1 MTANS
6 TQFFLGRLFDLKA
19 GKLTSD
25 PLNYDPPDL
34 TTHAIVTGM
43 TGSGKTGLCID
54 LLEEAALQG
63 IPAIIVDPKGDLTN
77 LMLHFPQQRPTDF
90 EPWID
95 PDNARRSGKTLSQLS
110 AETADTWKKGL
121 ADWGLG
127 QPDLQ
132 ALSDSVERTIYTPG
146 STGGV
151 PVNILA
157 SFAAPQMD
165 WDINQE
171 LLRDKIASIITALL
185 TLIGMRDIDP
195 LRSREHILLSNII
208 ENAWKQKQSLS
219 LQDIIMQT
227 QEPPFTRLG
236 AFEVDTFF
244 PKKDRSQ
251 LALLL
256 NNFLASPSFQTWIS
270 GQPLNAEE
278 LLYDKNGK
286 ARHSIFYIAHLDET
300 ERMFFV
306 TLLFAAVESWM
317 RLQRGSGNLRALIYF
332 DEILGYLPPVAN
344 PASKPIMIRMVKQA
358 RAFGVGLVFATQN
371 PVDVDYKA
379 LSNAGT
385 WMIGRLQ
392 TDQDKQ
398 RLLDGLE
405 SAAGGVARSDYDRMI
420 SALPKRVFLYQNVH
434 SKAPLIFQSR
444 WALDYLAGPLT
455 LNQIPSLNQLAGV
468 TPFSGRSQKST
479 AAEGTASVG
488 SRANTATNTLAFSGK
503 PDLPAEIQEYFL
515 PAQNT
520 GGQLIYQPTLLAQ
533 AEVNYYSRTPNV
545 NFTRTYSVRISNPGT
560 GSLDWES
567 GKTDPVDP
575 KSLQQGPVS
584 NSKFDPLPGHLKD
597 AKWWNARST
606 QFEEWIYETQA
617 AIVYVHKK
625 LGIVSEDQESLDLF
639 KERCRQLMVQSA
651 PSGNTTFDN
660 KRADLQRKIDAQQA
674 KVNQYQNDVTHYTLE
689 EGGHVLGTVIN
700 IFTRGRTTG
709 ASSTISANRRRSAA
723 QAKLDG
729 AKSTLVSLQQQLA
742 ALQGD
747 PQPGQNLSQNDIQE
761 IKISPSK
768 RDIVIKAFGLAWII
782 N

>member
-1 MTANS
+1 MTSNP

-54 LLEEAALQG
+54 LLEEAALEG

-77 LMLHFPQQRPTDF
+77 LMLHFPQLRPADF

-95 PDNARRSGKTLSQLS
+95 PDSARRSGKTIPQL
-110 AETADTWKKGL
+110 ATETADIWKKGL

-151 PVNILA
+151 PVNILS
-157 SFAAPQMD
+157 SFATPQMN

-185 TLIGMRDIDP
+185 TLIGIKDIDP

-208 ENAWKQKQSLS
+208 EKAWRQNQSLS
-219 LQDIIMQT
+219 LQEIIIQT
-227 QEPPFTRLG
+227 QDPPFNRLG
-236 AFEVDTFF
+236 AFEMNTFF
-244 PKKDRSQ
+244 PRKDRSQ

-256 NNFLASPSFQTWIS
+256 NNFLASPSFQTWIT

-278 LLYDKNGK
+278 LLYGKNGK

-317 RLQRGSGNLRALIYF
+317 RTQRGTGNLRALLYF

-344 PASKPIMIRMVKQA
+344 PASKPVMIRMVKQA
-358 RAFGVGLVFATQN
+358 PAFGVGLVFATQN

-405 SAAGGVARSDYDRMI
+405 GAAGGMARSEYDRII

-434 SKAPLIFQSR
+434 SKTPLIFQSR
-444 WALDYLAGPLT
+444 WAMDYLAGPLT
-455 LNQIPSLNQLAGV
+455 LNQIPALNKLAGM
-468 TPFSGRSQKST
+468 TPFSSKPQKST
-479 AAEGTASVG
+479 KAVGTAKIG
-488 SRANTATNTLAFSGK
+488 SRANATTNTLATAGK

-515 PAQNT
+515 PAKNAGSQP
-520 GGQLIYQPTLLAQ
+520 IYRPALLAQ

-545 NFTRTYSVRISNPGT
+545 NFTRTFSVLIPNPGT

-567 GKTDPVDP
+567 GKKNPVDL
-575 KSLQQGPVS
+575 KSLPQTPIS
-584 NSKFDPLPGHLKD
+584 NSRFDLLPGHLKD

-606 QFEEWIYETQA
+606 QFEEWIYETQT

-625 LGIVSEDQESLDLF
+625 LGIISEMQESLDHF
-639 KERCRQLMVQSA
+639 KERCRQTMIQSTS
-651 PSGNTTFDN
+651 SGNTAFDN
-660 KRADLQRKIDAQQA
+660 KRANLQRKIDAQQA
-674 KVNQYQNDVTHYTLE
+674 RVNQYQNDVTHYTLE

-700 IFTRGRTTG
+700 IFTHGRTTG
-709 ASSTISANRRRSAA
+709 ASSSISANRRRSAA
-723 QAKLDG
+723 QARLDQAKL
-729 AKSTLVSLQQQLA
+729 ALASLQQQMT

-747 PQPGQNLSQNDIQE
+747 VLPGQDQLQNDIQE
-761 IKISPSK
+761 IKIAPSK
-768 RDIVIKAFGLAWII
+768 RDIVIKAFGLAWMI

>member
-1 MTANS
+1 
-6 TQFFLGRLFDLKA
+6 
-19 GKLTSD
+19 
-25 PLNYDPPDL
+25 
-34 TTHAIVTGM
+34 
-43 TGSGKTGLCID
+43 
-54 LLEEAALQG
+54 
-63 IPAIIVDPKGDLTN
+63 
-77 LMLHFPQQRPTDF
+77 MLHFPQLRPADF

-95 PDNARRSGKTLSQLS
+95 PDNARRSGKPFLNLPLKLQIHGKRTG
-110 AETADTWKKGL
+110 GL
-121 ADWGLG
+121 GLG
-127 QPDLQ
+127 QSDLQ
-132 ALSDSVERTIYTPG
+132 ELNDSVERTIYTPG

-157 SFAAPQMD
+157 SFAAPQMN

-185 TLIGMRDIDP
+185 TLIGMKDIDP

-208 ENAWKQKQSLS
+208 ENAWRQNQSLS
-219 LQDIIMQT
+219 LQEIIIQT
-227 QEPPFTRLG
+227 QDPPFNRLG
-236 AFEVDTFF
+236 AFEMNTFF
-244 PKKDRSQ
+244 PRKDRSQ

-256 NNFLASPSFQTWIS
+256 NNFLASPSFQTWIT

-317 RLQRGSGNLRALIYF
+317 RTQRGTGNLRALLYF
-332 DEILGYLPPVAN
+332 DEILGYLPPVAI

-405 SAAGGVARSDYDRMI
+405 GAAGGMARSEYDRII

-444 WALDYLAGPLT
+444 WAMDYLAGPLT
-455 LNQIPSLNQLAGV
+455 LNQIPALNQLAGV
-468 TPFSGRSQKST
+468 APFSSQPQKTTDAVNS
-479 AAEGTASVG
+479 ASNG
-488 SRANTATNTLAFSGK
+488 SRTNTSTNTLANTDK

-515 PAQNT
+515 PAQNASS
-520 GGQLIYQPTLLAQ
+520 QPTYGPALLAQ
-533 AEVNYYSRTPNV
+533 AEMNYYSRTPNV
-545 NFTRTYSVRISNPGT
+545 NFTRIYTVRIPNPGT

-567 GKTDPVDP
+567 GKTNPVDL
-575 KSLQQGPVS
+575 KSLPQAPIP
-584 NSKFDPLPGHLKD
+584 NSRFDPLPGHLKD

-617 AIVYVHKK
+617 VIVFVHKK
-625 LGIVSEDQESLDLF
+625 LGIVSIEQESLDHF
-639 KERCRQLMVQSA
+639 KERCRQAMAQNA
-651 PSGNTTFDN
+651 PSGNTTFDK
-660 KRADLQRKIDAQQA
+660 KRTDMQRKIDAQQA

-709 ASSTISANRRRSAA
+709 ASSSISANRRRSAA
-723 QAKLDG
+723 QSKLNL
-729 AKSTLVSLQQQLA
+729 AKSALASLQQQMA
-742 ALQGD
+742 SLQGNVL
-747 PQPGQNLSQNDIQE
+747 PGQNQLQNDIQE
-761 IKISPSK
+761 IKIAPSK
-768 RDIVIKAFGLAWII
+768 RDIVIKAFGLAWMI

>member
-1 MTANS
+1 MTPNP

-77 LMLHFPQQRPTDF
+77 LMLHFPQLRPADF

-95 PDNARRSGKTLSQLS
+95 PDNARRSGKTLQQLS
-110 AETADTWKKGL
+110 EETADTWKKGL

-127 QPDLQ
+127 QTDLQ
-132 ALSDSVERTIYTPG
+132 ELSDSVERTIYTPG

-157 SFAAPQMD
+157 SFAAPQLN

-185 TLIGMRDIDP
+185 TLIGIKDIDP

-208 ENAWKQKQSLS
+208 EKAWQQDQSLT
-219 LQDIIMQT
+219 LQEIIIQT
-227 QEPPFTRLG
+227 QDPPFNRLG
-236 AFEVDTFF
+236 AFEVNTFF
-244 PKKDRSQ
+244 PRKDRSQ

-256 NNFLASPSFQTWIS
+256 NNFLASPSFQTWIT

-317 RLQRGSGNLRALIYF
+317 RTQRGTGNLRALLYF

-344 PASKPIMIRMVKQA
+344 PASKPVMIRMIKQA

-405 SAAGGVARSDYDRMI
+405 GAAGGMSRSEYDRII

-434 SKAPLIFQSR
+434 SKTPLIFQSR
-444 WALDYLAGPLT
+444 WAMDYLAGPLT
-455 LNQIPSLNQLAGV
+455 LNQIPALNQLAGV
-468 TPFSGRSQKST
+468 SPYRSKSQKST
-479 AAEGTASVG
+479 DAVGTANTG
-488 SRANTATNTLAFSGK
+488 SRANSATNTPAAAGK

-520 GGQLIYQPTLLAQ
+520 SSQSIYRPALLAQ
-533 AEVNYYSRTPNV
+533 AEANYYSRTPNI
-545 NFTRTYSVRISNPGT
+545 NFTRTFSVLIPTPGT
-560 GSLDWES
+560 GSLDWEG
-567 GKTDPVDP
+567 GKTHTIALKTLP
-575 KSLQQGPVS
+575 QGP
-584 NSKFDPLPGHLKD
+584 NPNYRFDTLPEHLKD
-597 AKWWNARST
+597 TKWWNARSA

-625 LGIVSEDQESLDLF
+625 LGIVSEAQESLDHF
-639 KERCRQLMVQSA
+639 SERCRLVMTQSA
-651 PSGNTTFDN
+651 SSGNTSIDN
-660 KRADLQRKIDAQQA
+660 KRAALQQKIDTQQA
-674 KVNQYQNDVTHYTLE
+674 KVKQYQNDVTHYTLE

-723 QAKLDG
+723 QEKLNQ
-729 AKSTLVSLQQQLA
+729 ATAALESLQQQMVTLR
-742 ALQGD
+742 GD
-747 PQPGQNLSQNDIQE
+747 ILPGQNQLQNDILE
-761 IKISPSK
+761 IKIAPSK

-782 N
+782 D

>member
-1 MTANS
+1 MTPSS

-19 GKLTSD
+19 GKLTSE

-77 LMLHFPQQRPTDF
+77 LMLHFPQLRPTDF

-95 PDNARRSGKTLSQLS
+95 PDNARRSGKTLAQL
-110 AETADTWKKGL
+110 ATETADSWKKGL

-127 QPDLQ
+127 QPELE
-132 ALSDSVERTIYTPG
+132 ALGDSVERTIYTPG

-185 TLIGMRDIDP
+185 TLIGMKDIDP
-195 LRSREHILLSNII
+195 LRSREHILLSNIV
-208 ENAWKQKQSLS
+208 ENAWRQKQSLS
-219 LQDIIMQT
+219 LQEIIIQT
-227 QEPPFTRLG
+227 QDPPFNRLG

-256 NNFLASPSFQTWIS
+256 NNFLASPSFQTWIT

-278 LLYDKNGK
+278 LLYSKNGK

-317 RLQRGSGNLRALIYF
+317 RTQRGTSNLRALVYF

-405 SAAGGVARSDYDRMI
+405 SAAGGVARSDYDRII
-420 SALPKRVFLYQNVH
+420 SALPKRTFLYQNVH

-444 WALDYLAGPLT
+444 WAMDYLAGPLT
-455 LNQIPSLNQLAGV
+455 LNQIPALNQLAGV
-468 TPFSGRSQKST
+468 APFSGRPQKLT
-479 AAEGTASVG
+479 KAEGSAGFG
-488 SRANTATNTLAFSGK
+488 SGADSATNPLATAGK
-503 PDLPAEIQEYFL
+503 PDLPVEIQEYFL

-520 GGQLIYQPTLLAQ
+520 GSKPIYRPSLIAQ

-545 NFTRTYSVRISNPGT
+545 NFMRTFSVLIPNPGT
-560 GSLDWES
+560 GSLDWEN
-567 GKTDPVDP
+567 GKTNPVDL
-575 KSLQQGPVS
+575 KSLPQSPVA

-597 AKWWNARST
+597 AKWWNARSD
-606 QFEEWIYETQA
+606 QFEEWIYETQN
-617 AIVYVHKK
+617 AIVYFHKK
-625 LGIVSEDQESLDLF
+625 LNIVSEAQESLDHF
-639 KERCRQLMVQSA
+639 KERCRQAMAQGSS
-651 PSGNTTFDN
+651 SGNTTFDK
-660 KRADLQRKIDAQQA
+660 KRTDLQRKIDAQQA

-709 ASSTISANRRRSAA
+709 ASSTISANRRRAAA
-723 QAKLDG
+723 QAKLDE
-729 AKSTLVSLQQQLA
+729 AKSSLASLQQQLA

-747 PQPGQNLSQNDIQE
+747 GIPSQNQVQSDIQE
-761 IKISPSK
+761 IKIAPSK
-768 RDIVIKAFGLAWII
+768 RDIVIKAFGLAWMI

>member
-1 MTANS
+1 MTPNP

-19 GKLTSD
+19 GKLISD
-25 PLNYDPPDL
+25 LLNYDPPDL

-54 LLEEAALQG
+54 LLEEAALKG

-77 LMLHFPQQRPTDF
+77 LLLHFPQLRPADF

-95 PDNARRSGKTLSQLS
+95 PDNARRSGKSLPQLA

-132 ALSDSVERTIYTPG
+132 MLSDSIERTIYTPG

-157 SFAAPQMD
+157 SFASPQMN
-165 WDINQE
+165 WGINQE

-185 TLIGMRDIDP
+185 TLIGIKDIDP

-208 ENAWKQKQSLS
+208 ENAWRQDQSLT
-219 LQDIIMQT
+219 LQEIIIQT
-227 QEPPFTRLG
+227 QDPPFTRLG
-236 AFEVDTFF
+236 AFEVDAFF
-244 PKKDRSQ
+244 SKKDRSQ

-256 NNFLASPSFQTWIS
+256 NNFLASPSFQTWIE

-317 RLQRGSGNLRALIYF
+317 RSQRGTSNLRALIYF

-344 PASKPIMIRMVKQA
+344 PASKPIMIRMIKQA
-358 RAFGVGLVFATQN
+358 RAFGVGLIFATQN

-405 SAAGGVARSDYDRMI
+405 SAAGGVARSEYDRII
-420 SALPKRVFLYQNVH
+420 SALPKRVFLFQNVH

-444 WALDYLAGPLT
+444 WAMDYLAGPLT
-455 LNQIPSLNQLAGV
+455 LNQIPALNQLAGV
-468 TPFSGRSQKST
+468 APFMSKPQKST
-479 AAEGTASVG
+479 DSVNATSNN
-488 SRANTATNTLAFSGK
+488 SRANTYSDKLAITGK

-515 PAQNT
+515 PVQIA
-520 GGQLIYQPTLLAQ
+520 GSQPTYRPALLAQ

-545 NFTRTYSVRISNPGT
+545 NFSRKFTVRILNPGT

-567 GKTDPVDP
+567 SKTEPMDI
-575 KSLQQGPVS
+575 KSLPQAPIS
-584 NSKFDPLPGHLKD
+584 NARFNPLPSHLKD
-597 AKWWNARST
+597 VKWWNARST

-625 LGIVSEDQESLDLF
+625 LGIVSEEQESLEHF
-639 KERCRQLMVQSA
+639 NERCRQAMVKGGT
-651 PSGNTTFDN
+651 SGNESFDK
-660 KRADLQRKIDAQQA
+660 KRADLKRKIDTQQA
-674 KVNQYQNDVTHYTLE
+674 KVNQFQNDVTHYTLE

-709 ASSTISANRRRSAA
+709 ASSSISANRRRAAA
-723 QAKLDG
+723 QTKLDM
-729 AKSTLVSLQQQLA
+729 AKTALTSLQQQMA
-742 ALQGD
+742 AFQGD
-747 PQPGQNLSQNDIQE
+747 VMPGQNQLQNDIQE

-768 RDIVIKAFGLAWII
+768 RDIVIKAFGLVWLI